1 VPPGGAGAPRPPRRE
16 RQGAVC
22 SGRFRDAEAL
32 TAARERF
39 RDEIDRFIA
48 LQWIFD
54 TQWKALK
61 VPTYPT

>member
-1 VPPGGAGAPRPPRRE
+1 MPPGGAEAPRPPRRK
-16 RQGAVC
+16 RQRAVC

-39 RDEIDRFIA
+39 RDEIERFIA

-54 TQWKALK
+54 MQWKALK
-61 VPTYPT
+61 VPTHPT